1 MPAQPQRGEALIE
14 LVRNGA
20 FPSAGV
26 TMEGEEMVE
35 MVMEVLAAAAHPE
48 YVTLMVDQ
56 SGHPNE
62 YRGIEGFREG
72 LADWMSPYE
81 RFQLRFDE
89 VVQAGDEAL
98 VFLVRQTGV
107 TKHGGVEVESRGAAV
122 FWLKDGAIGQSAF
135 YIDQRAALKAAGL
148 DPDRPSAG

>member
-35 MVMEVLAAAAHPE
+35 MVMEVLAEAAHPE

-62 YRGIEGFREG
+62 YRGVEGFREG
-72 LADWMSPYE
+72 DAVYSYSEDMKKGGFYAEYAAVKADHVAPVASP
-81 RFQLRFDE
+81 
-89 VVQAGDEAL
+89 
-98 VFLVRQTGV
+98 QTTRPGAQPSAESSV
-107 TKHGGVEVESRGAAV
+107 LSRGSR
-122 FWLKDGAIGQSAF
+122 AISA
-135 YIDQRAALKAAGL
+135 LL
-148 DPDRPSAG
+148 

>member
-1 MPAQPQRGEALIE
+1 MPAQPQRGEALME
-14 LVRNGA
+14 LMRNGP
-20 FPSAGV
+20 FPSAGE

-35 MVMEVLAAAAHPE
+35 MVTDLLAVAAHPE
-48 YVTLMVDQ
+48 YMTVMVDQ
-56 SGHPNE
+56 TGHPNE
-62 YRGIEGFREG
+62 YHGVEGFREG

-89 VVQAGDEAL
+89 VIPAGDDAL
-98 VFLVRQTGV
+98 VFLVRQIGV

-135 YIDQRAALKAAGL
+135 YIDQGAALTAAGL
-148 DPDRPSAG
+148 DPDRHSGD